1 LFRSHNGPTFA
12 TMIRRSI
19 ATAILSISLL
29 GASPP
34 THAENIG
41 RPLVLAFGDSLT
53 AGYGLDQGLGF
64 APQLQATLRRHGI
77 AATVVDGGVSGD
89 TSEAGRARLGW
100 TLDGLERKPDLV
112 IVELGAN
119 DMLRG
124 LDPGLTEKNLDVVL
138 TDLKRRQIPVLF
150 AGMRAAPNL
159 DPAYVKRFEAI
170 YPALAR
176 RHGVATYPFFLDGV
190 AAQKG
195 MQQAD
200 GMHPTF
206 AGVKRIVTGITPA
219 VKRALGGN

>member
-1 LFRSHNGPTFA
+1 MN
-12 TMIRRSI
+12 RRSI
-19 ATAILSISLL
+19 ATALLSISLL
-29 GASPP
+29 GASAPP
-34 THAENIG
+34 E

-89 TSEAGRARLGW
+89 TSDAGKARLGW
-100 TLDGLERKPDLV
+100 TLDGLQRKPDLV

-124 LDPGLTEKNLDVVL
+124 LDPALTERNLSAIL
-138 TDLKRRQIPVLF
+138 AELKRRQIPVML

-159 DPAYVKRFEAI
+159 DPAYLSRFEAI
-170 YPALAR
+170 YPELAQR
-176 RHGVATYPFFLDGV
+176 YGAATYPFFLDGV

-206 AGVKRIVTGITPA
+206 EGVKRIVIGITPA
-219 VKRALGGN
+219 VKQALAKS